1 MASTDASQWR
11 IFNVLRRLLGIGAT
25 FAGTVAAI
33 SFGLGLPS
41 TDGELPARNWPSL
54 LTGTLV
60 ALIGLSFLLMPPF
73 RPDLGDTRVFANP
86 LRDWAKPRV
95 RRWWTGDL
103 LP

>member
-1 MASTDASQWR
+1 MSSADASQWR

-33 SFGLGLPS
+33 GFGLGLPA
-41 TDGELPARNWPSL
+41 TDETHPALNWPSL

-86 LRDWAKPRV
+86 VRDWARPRA
-95 RRWWTGDL
+95 RRWWTGDP